1 MKKIKLSNAI
11 HREQSV
17 VLIEFEKD
25 ESIIALLK
33 SSFPDVRWSK
43 TFQCWYIA
51 NKANIQM
58 TFFQIFKGK
67 YYIDYSNLKKPYQAD
82 STKQNSSSSD
92 GSSKKKIVLPP
103 LSKEQNQAIESMKKY
118 MQSCRNAPSTVST
131 YTDAMKVF
139 LRFFH
144 DRPIES
150 LEARDITT
158 FNNEYILKYNYSSS
172 FQNQV
177 VNAVKM
183 FVHVIQESK
192 FNIDL
197 IERPRRDKKL
207 PVVLS
212 KEEVSKLIELTINLK
227 HKTLLALIYSAGL
240 RISEA
245 LSMKPKDID
254 SKRMLIHVKNA
265 KGKKDRYTLLSEKIL
280 LLLREYYT
288 IYKPKEYLFE
298 GQNGGQYSSR
308 SAQAVLKEAASRA
321 GITKPISLHT
331 LRHSFAT
338 HLLEGGTDLRF
349 IQELLGHS
357 SPKTTMIYT
366 HVSNSN
372 LKKIKNPFDI

>member
-11 HREQSV
+11 HREQSI

-25 ESIIALLK
+25 EFIITLLK

-43 TFQCWYIA
+43 TFQCWYIPD
-51 NKANIQM
+51 KANIQM

-67 YYIDYSNLKKPYQAD
+67 CYIDYSNLKKPFKANN
-82 STKQNSSSSD
+82 TKQNSSSSD

-288 IYKPKEYLFE
+288 IYKPKKYLFE